1 MRTSEI
7 NFPAIWNKIR
17 LFIFGNPLAS
27 SLQLEHRLPI
37 LLALP
42 VFSSDAISSVAYATQ
57 EILLQFKSKASEFSS
72 PEALH
77 YLIGISVAIAIL
89 IVIVSLSYRQAIHL
103 YPSGGGSYTVAR
115 DNLGTLPGILAAAAL
130 FIDYILTVAVS
141 ISSGVE
147 NLAAGVPILHSGF
160 SIAGYQLPWTV
171 PICIF
176 FLLVVALINM
186 RGTKESGWL
195 FAFPAYFFITMLTMV
210 IIFTAVKFFGGT
222 LNPYQ
227 SPPVDQSAFVVGK
240 GLMFMVV
247 LKAFSSGCSA
257 LTGVE
262 AVSNGVSAF
271 EPPEAKNA
279 AKTLLLLMI
288 GLVLMFMGTGICTWL
303 YNVHMTENQTVI
315 SLISSAAFTTS
326 GSELAGIG
334 LYLYGGVK
342 IATLLILLIAANTSF
357 AGFPRLLAIVA
368 KDGFAPK
375 AFASLGDRLVHTRG
389 IFALTLFSIFLIVL
403 YRANTNSLIPLYAV
417 GVFICFTL
425 SQLGMAKK
433 SKMMAIK
440 GWQQTMTINI
450 IGAIVT
456 GAVALIQAIT
466 KFHDGAWMVVAIL
479 PVLITIS
486 YSIHKHYQWFDK
498 IMVVSPDDY
507 NPLTEKPEPLTV
519 LVLISSDIH
528 RGILEGLEC
537 GRSIVTGR
545 PDSVLRAV
553 HIEIDPDKTPRL
565 KKKWET
571 LVEPYIGNSVR
582 LDIVPS
588 PYRWLMEPINEYV
601 DNIDLER
608 KNDRIII
615 VLPEFETGTFIT
627 HLLHNFSAYRL
638 RAMLLSRPNI
648 TVVSSRFFMKPM
660 SWRQGRGGLV
670 F

>member
-1 MRTSEI
+1 M
-7 NFPAIWNKIR
+7 ALQY
-17 LFIFGNPLAS
+17 LF
-27 SLQLEHRLPI
+27 
-37 LLALP
+37 
-42 VFSSDAISSVAYATQ
+42 
-57 EILLQFKSKASEFSS
+57 
-72 PEALH
+72 
-77 YLIGISVAIAIL
+77 GISIAIAIL
-89 IVIVSLSYRQAIHL
+89 IVIVSVSYRKAIHL

-115 DNLGTLPGILAAAAL
+115 DNLGTFPGMLAASAL

-141 ISSGVE
+141 VSAGVE
-147 NLAAGVPILHSGF
+147 NLAAGWKELHGGF
-160 SIAGYQLPWTV
+160 DIYGFYLPWTV

-176 FLLVVALINM
+176 FLLLVAFINV

-195 FAFPAYFFITMLTMV
+195 FAFPAYLFLTMIMLV
-210 IIFTAVKFFGGT
+210 IGFTAFKYFGGT
-222 LNPYQ
+222 LVPYP
-227 SPPVDQSAFVVGK
+227 SPAPHETAMATK
-240 GLMFMVV
+240 GLMLMVV
-247 LKAFSSGCSA
+247 LKAFASGCSA

-279 AKTLLLLMI
+279 SKTLLLLMI
-288 GLVLMFMGTGICTWL
+288 GLVMMFMGTSICTIV

-315 SLISSAAFTTS
+315 SLISSAAF
-326 GSELAGIG
+326 GSSITGV
-334 LYLYGGVK
+334 YLYGGMK

-389 IFALTLFSIFLIVL
+389 IFALTFFSILLIIM
-403 YRANTNSLIPLYAV
+403 YKGNTNSLIPLYAV

-433 SKMMAIK
+433 SKVMALK
-440 GWQQTMTINI
+440 GWQQTMAINI
-450 IGAIVT
+450 FGAVVT

-466 KFHDGAWMVVAIL
+466 KFQDGAWLVVAIL
-479 PVLITIS
+479 PILITIS
-486 YSIHKHYQWFDK
+486 YSIHKHYEWFDK
-498 IMVVSPDDY
+498 IMIVSPDDY
-507 NPLTEKPEPLTV
+507 NPFTEKPEPLTV

-537 GRSIVTGR
+537 GRSIITGR
-545 PDSVLRAV
+545 PDSILRAV
-553 HIEIDPDKTPRL
+553 HIEIDPEKTPRL
-565 KKKWET
+565 KKKWE
-571 LVEPYIGNSVR
+571 LLIEPYAGNSIR

-588 PYRWLMEPINEYV
+588 PFRWLIEPINEYL

-638 RAMLLSRPNI
+638 RSMLLKRPNI

-660 SWRQGRGGLV
+660 SWRLGRGGLV